1 MVFAYIR
8 DPAKNCSSKITET
21 MEIIA
26 LRCIDRKLA
35 RLEKVAFQKF
45 DDTLLC

>member
-8 DPAKNCSSKITET
+8 VPTKNFSSNITET
-21 MEIIA
+21 MEIVA
-26 LRCIDRKLA
+26 LRRVDRKLA
-35 RLEKVAFQKF
+35 RLEHVAFQKF